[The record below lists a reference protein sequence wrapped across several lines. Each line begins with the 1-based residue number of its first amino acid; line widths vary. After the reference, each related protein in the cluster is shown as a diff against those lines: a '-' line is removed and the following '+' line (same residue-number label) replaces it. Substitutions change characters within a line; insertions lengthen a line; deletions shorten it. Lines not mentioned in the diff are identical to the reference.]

1 MENYGD
7 GHQIF
12 CLGGCLPGGLPCTK
26 EEGNCEFARGG
37 NDADA
42 SWVIMGRGCPVVGH
56 SCMFFKKLG

>member
-7 GHQIF
+7 GIF
-12 CLGGCLPGGLPCTK
+12 GLGRVCLPAGLPCTK
-26 EEGNCEFARGG
+26 EEANCEFARGG
-37 NDADA
+37 NEADG